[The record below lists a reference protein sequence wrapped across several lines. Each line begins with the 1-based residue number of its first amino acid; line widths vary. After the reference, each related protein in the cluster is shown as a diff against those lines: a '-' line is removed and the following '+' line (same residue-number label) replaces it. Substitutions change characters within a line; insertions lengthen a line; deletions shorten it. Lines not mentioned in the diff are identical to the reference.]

1 MAVRFSKPKAT
12 LLVKW
17 LAIKCVEKVVE
28 ETEDTH
34 QEAITEKGNTL
45 ALIKDDV
52 ESQREIAELKQN
64 NCRQAVAGLHKEC
77 RVLLSKSYFKKHVA
91 MAASRE
97 IGG

>member
-17 LAIKCVEKVVE
+17 LAIKCVEQVVE

-34 QEAITEKGNTL
+34 QEAITVKGNTL
-45 ALIKDDV
+45 ALIRDDV

-64 NCRQAVAGLHKEC
+64 NCRQVVAGLH
-77 RVLLSKSYFKKHVA
+77 
-91 MAASRE
+91 
-97 IGG
+97 